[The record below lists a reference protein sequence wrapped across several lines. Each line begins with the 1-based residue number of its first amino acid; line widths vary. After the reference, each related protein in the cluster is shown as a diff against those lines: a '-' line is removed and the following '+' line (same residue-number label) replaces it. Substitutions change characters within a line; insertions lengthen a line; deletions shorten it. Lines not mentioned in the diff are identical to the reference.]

1 MKKQPSTKTISFRI
15 DSKLAA
21 KLRKQALEQRLSL
34 HEYVRD
40 LFLDALSQQ
49 DLRDE
54 VVELNGE
61 IQNIGA
67 EIDDLRNDLSVL
79 LYKFLVELTEMEEEN
94 ARTWIVSRLTSQGL
108 PAVNL

>member
-54 VVELNGE
+54 VVELHSE

-67 EIDDLRNDLSVL
+67 EIDDLRHDVAVVL
-79 LYKFLVELTEMEEEN
+79 HKFLVELTEIEETE
-94 ARTWIVSRLTSQGL
+94 AKGWIMRHLSSSRF
-108 PAVNL
+108 